1 VRTLDLSEAADL
13 LKVHE
18 NRVMEWAGSGVIPG
32 AKLGRAW
39 VFIDDDLFAFVRRQ
53 ITEQSATRALPRG
66 RSRAGSRSG
75 AACEDRGAPLSLKSL
90 ASPA

>member
-1 VRTLDLSEAADL
+1 MKSLNLTEAADL

-18 NRVMEWAGSGVIPG
+18 NRVMEWAAAGIIPG

-39 VFIDDDLFAFVRRQ
+39 VFIDDDLFAFLRRQ
-53 ITEQSATRALPRG
+53 ITEQSATRALPPG
-66 RSRAGSRSG
+66 RSRVNSRSG
-75 AACEDRGAPLSLKSL
+75 AASSGRGAPLSLKSQ